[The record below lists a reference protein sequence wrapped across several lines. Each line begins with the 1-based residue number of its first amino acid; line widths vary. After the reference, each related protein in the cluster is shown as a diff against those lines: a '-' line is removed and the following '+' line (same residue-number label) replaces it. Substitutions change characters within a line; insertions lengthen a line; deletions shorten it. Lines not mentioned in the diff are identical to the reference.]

1 MDLAVFVVRFGVLA
15 LLWIFVIAAVV
26 VVRSDVFG
34 ARSAARA
41 AGGQTARRPAANT
54 GGRPATATQAR
65 PRRRRDA
72 RVLAVTTGP
81 LAGTT
86 LTLGETPV
94 TIGRNDDCTLV
105 VSSDDYVS
113 SRHARLTPT
122 SDGWVLEDL
131 QSTNGTYLD
140 GQRVSGP
147 VTVRVGTPI
156 RVGQTAFELR
166 R

>member
-1 MDLAVFVVRFGVLA
+1 MDLAVFLVRFGVLA
-15 LLWIFVIAAVV
+15 LLWAFVIAAVV

-41 AGGQTARRPAANT
+41 GGGQATRRPPVRTAGRPAA
-54 GGRPATATQAR
+54 ATPAR
-65 PRRRRDA
+65 PRRRREA
-72 RVLAVTTGP
+72 RVLAVTAGP

-86 LTLGETPV
+86 LTLAETPV

-105 VSSDDYVS
+105 ISSDDYVS

-122 SDGWVLEDL
+122 ADGWVLEDL

-140 GQRVSGP
+140 NQRVSGP

-156 RVGQTAFELR
+156 RVGQTTFELR